1 MAETAGLPEAVS
13 GISKVVA
20 PITNSVQAW
29 LSEFLKTTKMDFYA
43 EPVLVGILLF
53 FLFIH
58 FVVFVL
64 TNNNGIQK
72 FSKGLTQGLFE
83 TQVWLQTVVV
93 KLIIYYATF
102 ILGLIQAVKN
112 SSLVDDVVV
121 GGVYFAL
128 YFVIYLLNKTALIFT
143 GVRNPE
149 YTLGPF
155 SGTLTGIF
163 TSSKNKWAYTPVIWL
178 QTVTDIFVQQA
189 FPGALFGYIVG
200 KVAVAFQGGRLI

>member
-1 MAETAGLPEAVS
+1 MADSSGLPEVVS
-13 GISKVVA
+13 GINKVVS
-20 PITNSVQAW
+20 PISNSVQQW
-29 LSEFLKTTKMDFYA
+29 LYEFLKTTKMDFYA

-64 TNNNGIQK
+64 TNNTGIQK
-72 FSKGLTQGLFE
+72 WSKGFSQALFE

-93 KLIIYYATF
+93 KLTLYYATF
-102 ILGLIQAVKN
+102 VLGLIQGIKN

-128 YFVIYLLNKTALIFT
+128 YFVVYLLNKVCLLFT

-149 YTLGPF
+149 YTLGPA
-155 SGTLTGIF
+155 GQPGGIF

-178 QTVTDIFVQQA
+178 QTVTDIFIQQA
-189 FPGALFGYIVG
+189 FPGALFGYVIG
-200 KVAVAFQGGRLI
+200 KVALAFQGNRLI